1 MINNLLSIIIPHY
14 NSVETLPKLIT
25 SIPKRDDIEII
36 IVDDGSDFSID
47 YIREYIEPFSEDRN
61 IKVIKNNTGVKGPGG
76 ARNEGLIVANGEWL
90 LFADS
95 DDSFVGDW
103 YPHVSKYFDMDT
115 DMVYFSPTG
124 INADTGKPST
134 RHLRYVDVVENFAN
148 KPSKKTETEM
158 KYSFCTPWSKLYRA
172 SVAKENNL
180 RFGDMMVSED
190 VYFVVQFARFAKN
203 VLADKNVIYCVTR
216 SSGTL
221 SSAKKEADYDTR
233 IDVLIWRYNYLKDNL
248 SKKEFSYTNTEW
260 LALAKLADAV
270 FDGWG
275 LKKMFSVMKKYRKG
289 NVKIFNAALFNPVVI
304 KRNIEIE
311 LKLWKEIKNK
321 RK

>member
-1 MINNLLSIIIPHY
+1 MKRLSIIIPHY
-14 NSVETLPKLIT
+14 NSLETLEKLIT
-25 SIPKRDDIEII
+25 SIPENDDIEVIL
-36 IVDDGSDFSID
+36 VDDGSDFDIS
-47 YIREYIEPFSEDRN
+47 
-61 IKVIKNNTGVKGPGG
+61 VIKDHVDAFSGDRDINIIKNETGVKGPGG
-76 ARNEGLIVANGEWL
+76 ARNQGLLSCTGEWI

-95 DDSFVGDW
+95 DDSFVGEW
-103 YPHVSKYFDMDT
+103 YSHVKSYFDKEYDI
-115 DMVYFSPTG
+115 VYFNPTG

-134 RHLRYVDVVENFAN
+134 RHLRYVDVVNN
-148 KPSKKTETEM
+148 YIDNPCDQTEAEL

-172 SVAKENNL
+172 KIIRDNNL

-190 VYFVVQFARFAKN
+190 VFFTIQCANHAKKIHG
-203 VLADKNVIYCVTR
+203 DKNVIYCVTR

-221 SSAKKEADYDTR
+221 SSTKRESDYDTR

-275 LKKMFSVMKKYRKG
+275 LKKMFSVLKKYRKG
-289 NVKIFNAALFNPVVI
+289 KVKIFNLGLLNPKAI

-311 LKLWKEIKNK
+311 LKLWKEIKK
-321 RK
+321 SK